1 MKLIASG
8 REKEFL
14 TRIVLPSAPGEEQQ
28 VLSTQGNMLSQ
39 GKENS
44 KAGISNSVPSLSS
57 MYVSKSLNTPRQLKK
72 PVIPD
77 SPKNRSKKKS
87 PRP

>member
-8 REKEFL
+8 KEKEFM

-28 VLSTQGNMLSQ
+28 VLSTQGNMLSL

-44 KAGISNSVPSLSS
+44 KAGI
-57 MYVSKSLNTPRQLKK
+57 
-72 PVIPD
+72 
-77 SPKNRSKKKS
+77 
-87 PRP
+87 